1 MTRHPS
7 TSRIL
12 RRPIW
17 LAIALASLLP
27 AAGRAA
33 DWPDKVDPWVIDRLA
48 EPAAE
53 SEFLIVLAEQ
63 ADLSAALTLHG
74 KGAKG
79 ERVVALLRAKAASTQ
94 GPILALLA
102 AERIPHRAMWV
113 ANMIWAQGDS
123 GLVARLAARHDVA
136 RIAANP
142 RVRMALPATT
152 DAGAWTETVDAVETN
167 LTRVRAPEVWAAGFT
182 GQGVVVG
189 NQDTG
194 MDWDHPA
201 LKNQYRGWDGATASH
216 AYNWHDAI
224 HTVAG
229 ANACGANSPEPC
241 DDHGHGTSTTGIA
254 VGSDG
259 AANQIGMAPG
269 ARWIGCRN
277 MDAGV
282 GTPATYAECF
292 QFFLAPTDLAGANP
306 NPWLAPDVINNSWGC
321 PPEEGCTDPNVLR
334 TVVENTRA
342 AGIVVV
348 VSAGNDGPGCSTV
361 STPAAIYDAS
371 FTVGSTLKTSDAP
384 SSFSSRGPVVVD
396 GSNRLKPDI
405 AAPGSSIRSSRLGGL
420 YGTGSG
426 TSFAGPHVAGLVAL
440 MISAE
445 PGLAGEVDAVEEL
458 IRSTAVRPAST
469 DTCGG
474 IPAGTFPN
482 NTFGHGRIDARAAVP
497 SSPGFLLTSGPP
509 NLEVCP
515 RANGVFDVHVVR
527 FQGFSESIT
536 LGVSGQPA
544 GTTATFGTNPVTP
557 PAQTTM
563 TVSDT
568 AAAALGNY
576 PLTVTGAASGGTQ
589 HQWTVSLGISAPPD
603 AVALASPANGA
614 TGVSQLPTLS
624 WSPTPRAT
632 AYDVEVASDAG
643 FTDVVFSRTAWPIH
657 AVSIL
662 SSLQSAY
669 RYFWHVRAS
678 GSCGPGP
685 ISATFSFTTGGTG
698 LIFADAFESGSSS
711 AWLATP

>member
-1 MTRHPS
+1 MTRHPA
-7 TSRIL
+7 TSRL
-12 RRPIW
+12 HRRHVW

-33 DWPDKVDPWVIDRLA
+33 DWPDKVDAWVLDRLA

-53 SEFLIVLAEQ
+53 SEFLIVLADQ
-63 ADLSAALTLHG
+63 ADVSSALTLHG

-94 GPILALLA
+94 GPILAMLA
-102 AERIPHRAMWV
+102 AEGIPHRAFWV

-123 GLVARLAARHDVA
+123 GLVARLAARPDVA

-142 RVRMALPATT
+142 QVRMALPPTT
-152 DAGAWTETVDAVETN
+152 DAGAWTDSVDAVETN
-167 LTRVRAPEVWAAGFT
+167 LTHVRAPEVWAAGFT

-224 HTVAG
+224 HAVAG
-229 ANACGANSPEPC
+229 ANVCGANSPEPC

-277 MDAGV
+277 MDAGA

-306 NPWLAPDVINNSWGC
+306 NPALAPDVINNSWGC

-348 VSAGNDGPGCSTV
+348 VSAGNSGPGCSTV
-361 STPAAIYDAS
+361 SDPAAIYDAS
-371 FTVGSTLKTSDAP
+371 FTVGSTLKTTDSP

-405 AAPGSSIRSSRLGGL
+405 AAPGSSIRSSTPGGG

-445 PGLAGEVDAVEEL
+445 PGLAGEVDAIEEL
-458 IRSTAVRPAST
+458 IRSSAVHPAST
-469 DTCGG
+469 GTCGG

-482 NTFGHGRIDARAAVP
+482 NTFGYGRIDARAAVP
-497 SSPGFLLTSGPP
+497 ASPGFLITSGPAQ
-509 NLEVCP
+509 LGVCQP
-515 RANGVFDVHVVR
+515 ANAVFDVHLVR
-527 FQGFSESIT
+527 FQGFAESIT
-536 LGVSGQPA
+536 LSAGGQPA

-563 TVSDT
+563 TIGNT
-568 AAAALGNY
+568 GAAALGSY
-576 PLTVTGAASGGTQ
+576 PITVTGMASGGSQ
-589 HQWTVSLGISAPPD
+589 HQWTVSLGIDAAPD
-603 AVALASPANGA
+603 GVALATPANGA

-624 WSPTPRAT
+624 WSPAPRAT
-632 AYDVEVASDAG
+632 TYDVQVAADGG
-643 FTDVVFSRTAWPIH
+643 FANVVFSSTVAGTD
-657 AVSIL
+657 VTL
-662 SSLQSAY
+662 TSSLQSAFQ
-669 RYFWHVRAS
+669 YFWRVRGA
-678 GSCGPGP
+678 GSCGAGRF
-685 ISATFSFTTGGTG
+685 SAPFSFTTGGTG
-698 LIFADAFESGSSS
+698 FIFADGFESGSSS
-711 AWLATP
+711 AWLASP